1 MWMIV
6 QMQSTLKRKLRCNDQ
21 SDWVRCMKKTKEDND
36 MIDRIDLVYVEIE
49 TELRGAIW
57 LSTVCE
63 EN

>member
-1 MWMIV
+1 
-6 QMQSTLKRKLRCNDQ
+6 
-21 SDWVRCMKKTKEDND
+21 MKKTKEDND